1 MCFITVNVIFLIAD
15 VNMCYAPFQHSVCPS
30 TGITVGYIQTDV
42 TILEG
47 DEVAQLTVATSMLNG
62 RLPAETSFSLL
73 INSLDGSA
81 KGFQ

>member
-1 MCFITVNVIFLIAD
+1 M
-15 VNMCYAPFQHSVCPS
+15 
-30 TGITVGYIQTDV
+30 GYIQTDV

-62 RLPAETSFSLL
+62 RLPAEMSFSLL
-73 INSLDGSA
+73 INLLDGSA